1 MILMLKNYLRGEKD
15 MNKKVSSTW
24 ILLSLAISAFAI
36 GSTEFISVGIMP
48 LLTKTF
54 GISLAQGGLTVSI
67 YALGVMIGAPV
78 LALLTNRW
86 DRKKLLVGI
95 MISFIIGNLLAALA
109 SNFTVLLAGRVIA
122 ALSHGIF
129 MTIASLI
136 AADVVAPNKR
146 ASAIAV
152 MFTGLTV
159 ATITGVPIGTF
170 IGNNFGWRLSF
181 FFLVALGLV
190 GLITNIVLVPN
201 KLPLPKPTS
210 AIGIWKILKQP
221 QLLLILLIT
230 ALGYGATFPI
240 YTYLT
245 TVLNKNMGWSEG
257 AIVIILIFYGATV
270 GIGNTL
276 GGKWANKRPLPALLK
291 MFIGLGVALIVIR
304 LTINMHF
311 LGLLAVLLLGLF
323 AFMNVPGLQLYIVQ
337 LAEKYTPNEVPLA
350 SALNIS
356 AFNVGIT
363 LGSTAG
369 GQAVAHG
376 QLLNTPW
383 IGIAMLVVSMILIW
397 ALMKMEK
404 ASVSSEELDL
414 ENC

>member
-1 MILMLKNYLRGEKD
+1 

-67 YALGVMIGAPV
+67 YATGIMFGAPI
-78 LALLTNRW
+78 LALITNRW
-86 DRKKLLVGI
+86 DRKKLLIGI
-95 MISFIIGNLLAALA
+95 MVSFIIGNMLAALA
-109 SNFTVLLAGRVIA
+109 PSFAILLVGRVIA

-159 ATITGVPIGTF
+159 ATITGVPLGTF
-170 IGNNFGWRLSF
+170 IGQTFNWRMSF

-190 GLITNIVLVPN
+190 GLITNIILVP
-201 KLPLPKPTS
+201 KELPLPKPTS
-210 AIGIWKILKQP
+210 VKGIWKILKQP

-230 ALGYGATFPI
+230 ALGYGATFPV

-245 TVLNKNMGWSEG
+245 TIFNKNMGWSQS
-257 AIVIILIFYGATV
+257 AIVIILIFYGVAV
-270 GIGNTL
+270 AIGNTL
-276 GGKWANKRPLPALLK
+276 GGRWANKRPLTALLR
-291 MFIGLGVALIVIR
+291 MFVGLGIALLITRLVIN
-304 LTINMHF
+304 LHF
-311 LGLLAVLLLGLF
+311 LGLLAILLLGLF

-363 LGSTAG
+363 LGSTIG
-369 GQAVAHG
+369 GQAVAHN
-376 QLLNTPW
+376 QLINTPW
-383 IGIAMLVVSMILIW
+383 LGIAMLVVGIILI
-397 ALMKMEK
+397 AILIKMENNP
-404 ASVSSEELDL
+404 AREPEL
-414 ENC
+414 ENCYE

>member
-1 MILMLKNYLRGEKD
+1 

-67 YALGVMIGAPV
+67 YATGIMFGAPI
-78 LALLTNRW
+78 LALITNRW
-86 DRKKLLVGI
+86 DRKKLLIGI
-95 MISFIIGNLLAALA
+95 MISFIIGNTLAALA
-109 SNFTVLLAGRVIA
+109 PSFAILLAGRVIA

-159 ATITGVPIGTF
+159 ATITGVPLGTF
-170 IGNNFGWRLSF
+170 IGQTFNWRMSF
-181 FFLVALGLV
+181 FFLVALGLI
-190 GLITNIVLVPN
+190 GLITNIILVPRE
-201 KLPLPKPTS
+201 LPLPKPTS
-210 AIGIWKILKQP
+210 VKGIWKILKQP

-230 ALGYGATFPI
+230 ALGYGATFPV

-245 TVLNKNMGWSEG
+245 TILNKNMGWSES
-257 AIVIILIFYGATV
+257 AIVIILIFYGVAV
-270 GIGNTL
+270 AIGNTL
-276 GGKWANKRPLPALLK
+276 GGKWANKQPLTALLK
-291 MFIGLGVALIVIR
+291 MFLGLGIALLITRLVI
-304 LTINMHF
+304 NFHF
-311 LGLLAVLLLGLF
+311 LGLLAILLLGLF

-363 LGSTAG
+363 LGSTIG
-369 GQAVAHG
+369 GQAVAHN
-376 QLLNTPW
+376 QLINTPW
-383 IGIAMLVVSMILIW
+383 LGIVMLVIGIILI
-397 ALMKMEK
+397 AVLIKMEN
-404 ASVSSEELDL
+404 SPETEPEV

>member
-1 MILMLKNYLRGEKD
+1 
-15 MNKKVSSTW
+15 MNKKVSSNW

-54 GISLAQGGLTVSI
+54 GISLAQGSLTVSI
-67 YALGVMIGAPV
+67 YAMGIMFGAPI
-78 LALLTNRW
+78 LALVTNRW

-95 MISFIIGNLLAALA
+95 MISFIIGNTLAALA
-109 SNFTVLLAGRVIA
+109 PSFAILLIGRIIA

-170 IGNNFGWRLSF
+170 IGNTFGRRLSF

-190 GLITNIVLVPN
+190 GLITNIILVPN
-201 KLPLPKPTS
+201 ELPLPKPTS
-210 AIGIWKILKQP
+210 VKGIWKILKQP

-230 ALGYGATFPI
+230 ALGYGATFPV

-245 TVLNKNMGWSEG
+245 TILNKNMGWSQS
-257 AIVIILIFYGATV
+257 AIVVILIFYGVAV
-270 GIGNTL
+270 AIGNTL
-276 GGKWANKRPLPALLK
+276 GGRWANKRPLTALLK
-291 MFIGLGVALIVIR
+291 MFVGLGIALVVMR
-304 LTINMHF
+304 FTINLHV
-311 LGLLAVLLLGLF
+311 LGLLAILLLGLF

-363 LGSTAG
+363 VGSTVG
-369 GQAVAHG
+369 GQMVANS
-376 QLLNTPW
+376 QLINTPW
-383 IGIAMLVVSMILIW
+383 AGIVMLVVGIVLIW
-397 ALMKMEK
+397 ALMKMESG
-404 ASVSSEELDL
+404 SVTSKDLDL

>member
-1 MILMLKNYLRGEKD
+1 MIHMLKNNLRGENI

-54 GISLAQGGLTVSI
+54 GISLSQGGLTVSI

-86 DRKKLLVGI
+86 DRKKLLIGI
-95 MISFIIGNLLAALA
+95 MISFVIGNTLSALA
-109 SNFTVLLAGRVIA
+109 PSFAVLLAGRVIA

-170 IGNNFGWRLSF
+170 IGNTFGWRLSF

-190 GLITNIVLVPN
+190 GLITNIILVPN

-210 AIGIWKILKQP
+210 ALGIWKILKQP

-257 AIVIILIFYGATV
+257 AIVVILIFYGVAV
-270 GIGNTL
+270 AIGNTL
-276 GGKWANKRPLPALLK
+276 GGKWANKRPLSALLK
-291 MFIGLGVALIVIR
+291 MFVGLGVALIVIR
-304 LTINMHF
+304 LAINMHF
-311 LGLLAVLLLGLF
+311 MGLMAVLLLGLF

-383 IGIAMLVVSMILIW
+383 IGIIMLLVSIVLIVV
-397 ALMKMEK
+397 LMKLEDSTIESK
-404 ASVSSEELDL
+404 DLDL

>member
-1 MILMLKNYLRGEKD
+1 
-15 MNKKVSSTW
+15 MNKKISPNW

-54 GISLAQGGLTVSI
+54 GISISEGGLTVSI

-78 LALLTNRW
+78 LALVTNRW
-86 DRKKLLVGI
+86 NRKKLLIGI
-95 MISFIIGNLLAALA
+95 MISFIIGNLLATLA
-109 SNFTVLLAGRVIA
+109 PTFAILLAGRVIA

-170 IGNNFGWRLSF
+170 IGQTFGWRMSF
-181 FFLVALGLV
+181 AFLVALGLV
-190 GLITNIVLVPN
+190 GLISNAILVPN
-201 KLPLPKPTS
+201 ELPLPKPTS
-210 AIGIWKILKQP
+210 IKGIWRIIKQP
-221 QLLLILLIT
+221 QLLLILVIT
-230 ALGYGATFPI
+230 ALGYGATFPV

-245 TVLNKNMGWSEG
+245 TILNKNMGWSES
-257 AIVIILIFYGATV
+257 AIVVILIFYGVAV
-270 GIGNTL
+270 AIGNTL
-276 GGKWANKRPLPALLK
+276 GGRWANKKPLKALMG
-291 MFIGLGVALIVIR
+291 MFIGLGIALLVIR
-304 LTINMHF
+304 ATIGLHF
-311 LGLLAVLLLGLF
+311 LGLLAVLLMGLF
-323 AFMNVPGLQLYIVQ
+323 AFMNVPELQLYIVQ

-356 AFNVGIT
+356 AFNVGISVA
-363 LGSTAG
+363 STMG
-369 GQAVAHG
+369 GIAVAHH
-376 QLLNTPW
+376 QILNTPF
-383 IGIAMLVVSMILIW
+383 IGIIMLVASIVLILV
-397 ALMKMEK
+397 LMKME
-404 ASVSSEELDL
+404 SSTVDSKDLDL

>member
-1 MILMLKNYLRGEKD
+1 
-15 MNKKVSSTW
+15 MNKKISSTW

-67 YALGVMIGAPV
+67 YATGIMFGAPI

-86 DRKKLLVGI
+86 DRKKLLIGI
-95 MISFIIGNLLAALA
+95 MISFIIGNTLAALA
-109 SNFTVLLAGRVIA
+109 PSFAILLVGRVIA

-170 IGNNFGWRLSF
+170 IGNTFGWRLSF

-201 KLPLPKPTS
+201 ELPLPKPTS
-210 AIGIWKILKQP
+210 VKGIWRILKQP

-230 ALGYGATFPI
+230 ALGYGATFPV

-245 TVLNKNMGWSEG
+245 TILNKNMNWSQN
-257 AIVIILIFYGATV
+257 AIVIILIFYGVAV
-270 GIGNTL
+270 AVGNTL
-276 GGKWANKRPLPALLK
+276 GGKWANKRPLLALLK
-291 MFIGLGVALIVIR
+291 MFVGLGIALIVTR
-304 LTINMHF
+304 FFINLHF
-311 LGLLAVLLLGLF
+311 LGLLAVMLLGLF

-363 LGSTAG
+363 LGSTIG
-369 GQAVAHG
+369 GQAVAHS
-376 QLLNTPW
+376 QLVNTPW
-383 IGIAMLVVSMILIW
+383 LGVAMLVVGILLIGILI
-397 ALMKMEK
+397 KMENNVK
-404 ASVSSEELDL
+404 VEDLDL

>member
-1 MILMLKNYLRGEKD
+1 MILMLTNYLRGEKN
-15 MNKKVSSTW
+15 MNKKISSTW

-54 GISLAQGGLTVSI
+54 GITLAQGGLTVSI
-67 YALGVMIGAPV
+67 YAIGVMIGAPV
-78 LALLTNRW
+78 LALITNRW
-86 DRKKLLVGI
+86 DRKKLLIGI
-95 MISFIIGNLLAALA
+95 MVSFVIGNTLSAMAP
-109 SNFTVLLAGRVIA
+109 NFTILLAGRVIA

-146 ASAIAV
+146 ASAIAI

-170 IGNNFGWRLSF
+170 IGNTFGWRLSF

-190 GLITNIVLVPN
+190 GLITNIILVPN
-201 KLPLPKPTS
+201 RLPLPKPTNVK
-210 AIGIWKILKQP
+210 GIWRILKQP
-221 QLLLILLIT
+221 QLLLILIIT

-257 AIVIILIFYGATV
+257 AIVIILIFYGVAV
-270 GIGNTL
+270 AIGNTV
-276 GGKWANKRPLPALLK
+276 GGKWANKRPLNALLK
-291 MFIGLGVALIVIR
+291 MFVGLGISLVIIR

-311 LGLLAVLLLGLF
+311 LGLLSVLLLGLF

-369 GQAVAHG
+369 AQAVAHG

-383 IGIAMLVVSMILIW
+383 IGIVMLIVSLVLIW
-397 ALMKMEK
+397 ILMKME
-404 ASVSSEELDL
+404 SSNVSIEDLDI

>member
-1 MILMLKNYLRGEKD
+1 

-67 YALGVMIGAPV
+67 YAIGIMFGAPI
-78 LALLTNRW
+78 LALVTNRW
-86 DRKKLLVGI
+86 DRKKLLIGI

-109 SNFTVLLAGRVIA
+109 PSFTILLAGRVIA

-170 IGNNFGWRLSF
+170 IGQTFNWRMSF
-181 FFLVALGLV
+181 LFLVALGLI
-190 GLITNIVLVPN
+190 GLITNMILVPN
-201 KLPLPKPTS
+201 ELPLPKPTS
-210 AIGIWKILKQP
+210 VSGIWKILKQP
-221 QLLLILLIT
+221 QLLLILLVT
-230 ALGYGATFPI
+230 ALGYGATFPV
-240 YTYLT
+240 YTYLST
-245 TVLNKNMGWSEG
+245 ILNKNMNWSQS
-257 AIVIILIFYGATV
+257 AIVIILIFYGVTV
-270 GIGNTL
+270 AIGNTL
-276 GGKWANKRPLPALLK
+276 GGKWANKSPLSALLK
-291 MFIGLGVALIVIR
+291 MFLGLGVALVVVR
-304 LTINMHF
+304 LTINFHF
-311 LGLLAVLLLGLF
+311 LGLLAILLLGLF

-363 LGSTAG
+363 MGSTIG
-369 GQAVAHG
+369 GQAVAHH
-376 QLLNTPW
+376 QLINTPW
-383 IGIAMLVVSMILIW
+383 IGIGMLVLGILLI
-397 ALMKMEK
+397 AILKRMEK
-404 ASVSSEELDL
+404 DPEPKLDL

>member
-1 MILMLKNYLRGEKD
+1 

-54 GISLAQGGLTVSI
+54 SISLAQGGLTVSI
-67 YALGVMIGAPV
+67 YATGIMFGAPI
-78 LALLTNRW
+78 LALITNRW
-86 DRKKLLVGI
+86 DRKKLLIGI
-95 MISFIIGNLLAALA
+95 MISFIIGNTLAALA
-109 SNFTVLLAGRVIA
+109 PSFAILLAGRVIA

-159 ATITGVPIGTF
+159 ATITGVPLGTF
-170 IGNNFGWRLSF
+170 IGQTFNWRMSF
-181 FFLVALGLV
+181 FFLVALGLI
-190 GLITNIVLVPN
+190 GLITNIILVPRE
-201 KLPLPKPTS
+201 LPLPKPTS
-210 AIGIWKILKQP
+210 VKGIWKILKQP

-230 ALGYGATFPI
+230 ALGYGATFPV

-245 TVLNKNMGWSEG
+245 TILNKNMGWSES
-257 AIVIILIFYGATV
+257 AIVIILIFYGVAV
-270 GIGNTL
+270 AIGNTL
-276 GGKWANKRPLPALLK
+276 GGKWANKQPLTALLK
-291 MFIGLGVALIVIR
+291 MFLGLGIALLITRLVI
-304 LTINMHF
+304 NFHF
-311 LGLLAVLLLGLF
+311 LGLLAILLLGLF

-363 LGSTAG
+363 LGSTIG
-369 GQAVAHG
+369 GQAVAHN
-376 QLLNTPW
+376 QLINTPW
-383 IGIAMLVVSMILIW
+383 LGIVMLVIGIILI
-397 ALMKMEK
+397 AVLIKMEN
-404 ASVSSEELDL
+404 SPEVEPEV

>member
-1 MILMLKNYLRGEKD
+1 

-67 YALGVMIGAPV
+67 YATGIMFGAPI

-86 DRKKLLVGI
+86 DRKKLLIGI
-95 MISFIIGNLLAALA
+95 MISFIIGNTLAAIA
-109 SNFTVLLAGRVIA
+109 PSFAILLVGRVIA

-170 IGNNFGWRLSF
+170 IGNTLGWRLSF

-190 GLITNIVLVPN
+190 GLITNIILVPN
-201 KLPLPKPTS
+201 ELPLPKPTS
-210 AIGIWKILKQP
+210 VKGIWKILKQP

-230 ALGYGATFPI
+230 ALGYGATFPV

-245 TVLNKNMGWSEG
+245 TILNKNMNWSQN
-257 AIVIILIFYGATV
+257 AIVVILIFYGVAV
-270 GIGNTL
+270 AIGNTL

-291 MFIGLGVALIVIR
+291 MFVGLGVALVVMR
-304 LTINMHF
+304 FFINLHF
-311 LGLLAVLLLGLF
+311 LGLLAVMLLGLF

-363 LGSTAG
+363 LGSTIG
-369 GQAVAHG
+369 GQAVAHS
-376 QLLNTPW
+376 QLVNTPW
-383 IGIAMLVVSMILIW
+383 LGVAMLVVDVLLIGILI
-397 ALMKMEK
+397 KMENNVK
-404 ASVSSEELDL
+404 VEDLDL

>member
-1 MILMLKNYLRGEKD
+1 
-15 MNKKVSSTW
+15 MNKKISSTW

-67 YALGVMIGAPV
+67 YATGIMFGAPI
-78 LALLTNRW
+78 LALVTNRW
-86 DRKKLLVGI
+86 DRKKLLIGI
-95 MISFIIGNLLAALA
+95 MVSFIIGNLLAALA
-109 SNFTVLLAGRVIA
+109 PNFTILLAGRVIA

-170 IGNNFGWRLSF
+170 IGQTFNWRMSF
-181 FFLVALGLV
+181 LFLVALGLI
-190 GLITNIVLVPN
+190 GLITNMILVPN
-201 KLPLPKPTS
+201 ELPLPKPTS
-210 AIGIWKILKQP
+210 AKGIWKILKQP
-221 QLLLILLIT
+221 QLLLILLVT
-230 ALGYGATFPI
+230 ALGYGATFPV
-240 YTYLT
+240 YTYLST
-245 TVLNKNMGWSEG
+245 ILNKNMHWSQN
-257 AIVIILIFYGATV
+257 AIVIILIFYGVAV
-270 GIGNTL
+270 AIGNTL
-276 GGKWANKRPLPALLK
+276 GGKWANKSPLTALLK
-291 MFIGLGVALIVIR
+291 MFIGLGLALVVIR
-304 LTINMHF
+304 LTINFHF

-363 LGSTAG
+363 LGSTIG
-369 GQAVAHG
+369 GQAVDHS
-376 QLLNTPW
+376 QLVNTPW
-383 IGIAMLVVSMILIW
+383 IGIGMLVLGILLI
-397 ALMKMEK
+397 AILKRMEK
-404 ASVSSEELDL
+404 NSEPELDL

>member
-1 MILMLKNYLRGEKD
+1 
-15 MNKKVSSTW
+15 MNKKVSSNW

-54 GISLAQGGLTVSI
+54 SISLSQGGLTISI
-67 YALGVMIGAPV
+67 YALGIMFGAPI
-78 LALLTNRW
+78 LALITNRW
-86 DRKKLLVGI
+86 DRKKLLIGI
-95 MISFIIGNLLAALA
+95 MVSFIIGNTLAALA
-109 SNFTVLLAGRVIA
+109 PSFIILLVGRIIA

-136 AADVVAPNKR
+136 AADVVSPNKR

-170 IGNNFGWRLSF
+170 IGNTFGWRLSF
-181 FFLVALGLV
+181 FFLVALGLI
-190 GLITNIVLVPN
+190 GLITNIILVPN

-210 AIGIWKILKQP
+210 VKGIWKILKQP

-230 ALGYGATFPI
+230 ALGYGATFPV

-245 TVLNKNMGWSEG
+245 TILNKNMGWSQG
-257 AIVIILIFYGATV
+257 AIVIILIFYGVAV
-270 GIGNTL
+270 AIGNTL
-276 GGKWANKRPLPALLK
+276 GGRFANKKPLAALLK
-291 MFIGLGVALIVIR
+291 MFIGLGLALIVMR
-304 LTINMHF
+304 FTINFHL
-311 LGLLAVLLLGLF
+311 LGLVAILLLGLF

-363 LGSTAG
+363 VGSTIG
-369 GQAVAHG
+369 GQMVAQN
-376 QLLNTPW
+376 QLVNTPW
-383 IGIAMLVVSMILIW
+383 AGIAMLLIGVILIFV
-397 ALMKMEK
+397 LMKMENSTVESK
-404 ASVSSEELDL
+404 DLNL

>member
-1 MILMLKNYLRGEKD
+1 
-15 MNKKVSSTW
+15 MNKKISSTW

-67 YALGVMIGAPV
+67 YATGIMFGAPI
-78 LALLTNRW
+78 LALVTNRW
-86 DRKKLLVGI
+86 DRKKLLIGI
-95 MISFIIGNLLAALA
+95 MVSFIIGNLLAALA
-109 SNFTVLLAGRVIA
+109 PNFTILLAGRVIA

-170 IGNNFGWRLSF
+170 IGQTFNWRMSF
-181 FFLVALGLV
+181 LFLVALGLI
-190 GLITNIVLVPN
+190 GLITNIILVPN
-201 KLPLPKPTS
+201 ELPLPKPTS
-210 AIGIWKILKQP
+210 AKGIWKILKQP
-221 QLLLILLIT
+221 QLLLILLVT
-230 ALGYGATFPI
+230 ALGYGATFPV
-240 YTYLT
+240 YTYLST
-245 TVLNKNMGWSEG
+245 ILNKNMHWSQN
-257 AIVIILIFYGATV
+257 AIVIILIFYGVAV
-270 GIGNTL
+270 AIGNTL
-276 GGKWANKRPLPALLK
+276 GGKWANKSPLTALLK
-291 MFIGLGVALIVIR
+291 MFIGLGLALVVIR
-304 LTINMHF
+304 LTINFHF

-363 LGSTAG
+363 LGSTIG
-369 GQAVAHG
+369 GQAVAHS
-376 QLLNTPW
+376 QLVNTPW
-383 IGIAMLVVSMILIW
+383 IGIGMLVLGILLI
-397 ALMKMEK
+397 AILKRMEK
-404 ASVSSEELDL
+404 NSEPELDL

>member
-1 MILMLKNYLRGEKD
+1 
-15 MNKKVSSTW
+15 MNKKVSSNW

-54 GISLAQGGLTVSI
+54 GISISEGGLTVSI
-67 YALGVMIGAPV
+67 YAMGIMFGAPI
-78 LALLTNRW
+78 LALITNRW
-86 DRKKLLVGI
+86 NRKKLLIGI
-95 MISFIIGNLLAALA
+95 MVSFVLGNILAALA
-109 SNFTVLLAGRVIA
+109 PTFAILLIGRVIA

-170 IGNNFGWRLSF
+170 IGQTLGWRMSF
-181 FFLVALGLV
+181 VFLIVLGLI
-190 GLITNIVLVPN
+190 GLISNAILVPN
-201 KLPLPKPTS
+201 ELPLPKPTS
-210 AIGIWKILKQP
+210 VKGIWKIIRQP
-221 QLLLILLIT
+221 QLLLILVIT
-230 ALGYGATFPI
+230 ALGYGATFPV

-245 TVLNKNMGWSEG
+245 TILNKNMGWSQS
-257 AIVIILIFYGATV
+257 AIVIILIFYGIAV
-270 GIGNTL
+270 AIGNTL
-276 GGKWANKRPLPALLK
+276 GGRWANKNPLRALMRML
-291 MFIGLGVALIVIR
+291 IGLGVALVIMR
-304 LTINMHF
+304 LTINLHF
-311 LGLLAVLLLGLF
+311 LGLLAVLLMGLF

-363 LGSTAG
+363 FASTAG
-369 GQAVAHG
+369 GIAVSHN
-376 QLLNTPW
+376 QILNTPF
-383 IGIAMLVVSMILIW
+383 IGIIMLIVGIILIW
-397 ALMKMEK
+397 VLMRMESGTVTSK
-404 ASVSSEELDL
+404 DL
-414 ENC
+414 NVENC